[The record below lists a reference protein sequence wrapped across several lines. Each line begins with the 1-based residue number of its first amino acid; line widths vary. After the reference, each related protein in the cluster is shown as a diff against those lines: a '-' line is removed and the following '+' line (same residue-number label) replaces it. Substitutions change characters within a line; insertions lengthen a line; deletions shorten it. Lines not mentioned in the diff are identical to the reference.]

1 MEPPFVLRVCVCV
14 CVWVLRRM
22 LAAPAALPCL
32 LQSSQQFRSESI
44 FYSCCPAPFLPRQRE
59 YRIPRLHCCIVI
71 FIYLAFCKRNF
82 QWNVVV
88 VVDVDVDGG
97 VVAVVVVG
105 FCVLFDAMSAVFNF
119 NQADPTAAAAAAP
132 WTACLYRPVSSS
144 VVMLLPHP
152 GVCVCV
158 LGNSHKIISLHFP
171 SINCT
176 IYLI

>member
-1 MEPPFVLRVCVCV
+1 MTTMETDGAAVCTACVCV
-14 CVWVLRRM
+14 CGCSGVCL
-22 LAAPAALPCL
+22 LPLLPLPCL
-32 LQSSQQFRSESI
+32 LQPHSNSEVNLFFI
-44 FYSCCPAPFLPRQRE
+44 RAALLHSCPGRE

-82 QWNVVV
+82 QWNVVVVV

-119 NQADPTAAAAAAP
+119 NQADPTAAAAAAAL

-158 LGNSHKIISLHFP
+158 CWATATKSFHF
-171 SINCT
+171 T
-176 IYLI
+176 FLQ